1 MATPLRRMDARS
13 RAEAVV
19 GPNMTPMVD
28 VILVILIFFM
38 ATTVIVGEEWFLGAG
53 LSREARADAGAEA
66 GVETRVDP
74 FEMPPPRFTLRLRA
88 GETGTVVQGLGQ
100 AVVVGSP
107 AAMDAWA
114 QASLGGLDASSL
126 VVLIAPAPDVRYEDV
141 VAVHDALVRAQVE
154 HIALAPV
161 DGSSRGSGP

>member
-1 MATPLRRMDARS
+1 MAKPLRRMDARS

-53 LSREARADAGAEA
+53 LTGAREAGAAGGEAQTRA
-66 GVETRVDP
+66 DP
-74 FEMPPPRFTLRLRA
+74 FEMPPARFTLRLRA
-88 GETGTVVQGLGQ
+88 GAAGTVVQGLGE
-100 AVVVGSP
+100 AVVVGPP
-107 AAMDAWA
+107 AAMDAWTE
-114 QASLGGLDASSL
+114 ASLGGLDASSL
-126 VVLIAPAPDVRYEDV
+126 VVVIAPAPDVPYEDV

-154 HIALAPV
+154 QIALAAG
-161 DGSSRGSGP
+161 DGGGR